1 MGCGPPKRALVHRSW
16 TLKARASGSGAQ
28 LIRLITSFGCAG
40 TDCHRVSH
48 THAAGPVC
56 DDPASLT
63 LACVPAHAADRAEYN

>member
-48 THAAGPVC
+48 THAGGRCAT
-56 DDPASLT
+56 T
-63 LACVPAHAADRAEYN
+63 LPHSRLLVYLLMPPIVRSII

>member
-40 TDCHRVSH
+40 TDPVSH
-48 THAAGPVC
+48 IRTLRGRCATT
-56 DDPASLT
+56 PASLT
-63 LACVPAHAADRAEYN
+63 HA